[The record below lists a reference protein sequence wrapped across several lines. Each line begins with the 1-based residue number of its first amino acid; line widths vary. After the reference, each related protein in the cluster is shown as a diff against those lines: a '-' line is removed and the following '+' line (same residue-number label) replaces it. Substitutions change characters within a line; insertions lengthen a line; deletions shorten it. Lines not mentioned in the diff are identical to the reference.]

1 LATAKPSTTSK
12 KTTSKATTSKA
23 TTKKKVVEKKVVEK
37 KVDTIITPPAPKN
50 FIRKDSNSTILKKY
64 DIDNMSLDDVIK
76 FADKN
81 GITIPEDIDTQDR
94 IKVVLQIL
102 GFYAQESD
110 LLMGFGV
117 LDILNDG
124 YGFLRNPDTGDKK
137 DDIYVSQSQ
146 LRRFGLRK
154 GDIVAGQVRQ
164 PKEKERYYGLTKVEM
179 VNGYDPESEQM
190 KKRPNFESLTPIY
203 PNVRLTLETDTKP
216 ISSRLID
223 IFSPIGKGQRAL
235 IVAPPKAGKTIL
247 LKEIARGITENHP
260 NVELLIALIGERPE
274 EVTDMTRS
282 VSGKVFSST
291 FDEPVEDHC
300 RTAEKAVAEA
310 KRSVESGKDVVVL
323 LDSLTRLARAHN
335 LNTQSSGRTLSG
347 GMDPLALYPPKQFFG
362 AARNFE
368 EGGSLTIIATCLV
381 DTGSRLDDL
390 IYEEFKGT
398 GNMELHLDRR
408 LAEQRVWPAIDI
420 SKSGTRN
427 ENALLDDFTVKQVT
441 LLRRMIAL
449 SASHSD
455 ASSDTTA
462 ITQKILKAMGK
473 TLNNRE
479 FLKVENWIKD

>member
-1 LATAKPSTTSK
+1 LAATRKTSTRKTSTRK
-12 KTTSKATTSKA
+12 EVGEKSSKSIQD
-23 TTKKKVVEKKVVEK
+23 E
-37 KVDTIITPPAPKN
+37 
-50 FIRKDSNSTILKKY
+50 SLLKKN
-64 DIDNMSLDDVIK
+64 DIDEMSIEELIK
-76 FADKN
+76 FAKKEKVDF
-81 GITIPEDIDTQDR
+81 PENTDEAERVSI
-94 IKVVLQIL
+94 VLPILAHFAQKEDLLL
-102 GFYAQESD
+102 GF
-110 LLMGFGV
+110 GI

-124 YGFLRNPDTGDKK
+124 YGFLRNPDTEDNN

-146 LRRFGLRK
+146 VRRFNLRQ
-154 GDIVAGQVRQ
+154 GDKVAGQVRQ
-164 PKEKERYYGLTKVEM
+164 PKDKERYYGLTKVEM
-179 VNGYDPESEQM
+179 VNGYDPESSQM
-190 KKRPNFESLTPIY
+190 KQRPVFEKLTPIY
-203 PNVRLTLETDTKP
+203 PNERLTLETGNKP
-216 ISSRLID
+216 FSTRLID

-247 LKEIARGITENHP
+247 LKDIASGITKNNP
-260 NVELLIALIGERPE
+260 DVDLFVALIGERPE
-274 EVTDMTRS
+274 EVTDMKRS
-282 VSGKVFSST
+282 VEGKVFSST

-300 RTAEKAVAEA
+300 KTAEKAIIEA

-368 EGGSLTIIATCLV
+368 ENGSLTIIATCLV

-408 LAEQRVWPAIDI
+408 LSEQRVWPAIEI

-427 ENALLDDFTVKQVT
+427 EANLLDEYTLKQVT

-449 SASHSD
+449 SNSHSD
-455 ASSDTTA
+455 AATDPTA
-462 ITQKILKAMGK
+462 LTQKILKAMGK
-473 TLNNRE
+473 TSSNSD
-479 FLKVENWIKD
+479 FLKVESWIKD

>member
-1 LATAKPSTTSK
+1 LATPKPKSTK
-12 KTTSKATTSKA
+12 KTTTK
-23 TTKKKVVEKKVVEK
+23 TKK
-37 KVDTIITPPAPKN
+37 DTQTKEP
-50 FIRKDSNSTILKKY
+50 SVSTSDVGILKRHGV
-64 DIDNMSLDDVIK
+64 DDMSVEEVVK
-76 FADKN
+76 FAEKSGVSYLPDSDMN
-81 GITIPEDIDTQDR
+81 DR
-94 IKVVLQIL
+94 VSVVLPVLSHFAQEEDLLL
-102 GFYAQESD
+102 GF
-110 LLMGFGV
+110 GI
-117 LDILNDG
+117 LDILSDG
-124 YGFLRNPDTGDKK
+124 YGFLRNPDTEDNK

-146 LRRFGLRK
+146 VRRFSLRK
-154 GDIVAGQVRQ
+154 GDKVAGQVRQ

-179 VNGYDPESEQM
+179 VNGYDPESSQM
-190 KKRPNFESLTPIY
+190 KQRPNFEKLTPIY
-203 PNVRLTLETDTKP
+203 PNERLTLETGNKP
-216 ISSRLID
+216 FSSRLID

-247 LKEIARGITENHP
+247 LKEIARGISENHP
-260 NVELLIALIGERPE
+260 EVELFVALIGERPE
-274 EVTDMTRS
+274 EVTDMVRS

-300 RTAEKAVAEA
+300 KTAERSMVEA
-310 KRSVESGKDVVVL
+310 KRAVESGKDVVVL

-368 EGGSLTIIATCLV
+368 ELGSLTIIATCLV

-408 LAEQRVWPAIDI
+408 LSEQRVWPAIEI

-427 ENALLDDFTVKQVT
+427 EANLLDEFTMKQVT

-449 SASHSD
+449 SNSHSD
-455 ASSDTTA
+455 ASSDPTA
-462 ITQKILKAMGK
+462 LTQKILNAMGK
-473 TLNNRE
+473 TATNKE
-479 FLKVENWIKD
+479 FLKVESWIKD

>member
-1 LATAKPSTTSK
+1 MAI
-12 KTTSKATTSKA
+12 
-23 TTKKKVVEKKVVEK
+23 EE
-37 KVDTIITPPAPKN
+37 
-50 FIRKDSNSTILKKY
+50 
-64 DIDNMSLDDVIK
+64 VIK
-76 FADKN
+76 FAEKSGVDYL
-81 GITIPEDIDTQDR
+81 PDTDMNDR
-94 IKVVLQIL
+94 VSVVLPVL
-102 GFYAQESD
+102 SHFAQEED
-110 LLMGFGV
+110 LLLGFGV
-117 LDILNDG
+117 LDILSDG
-124 YGFLRNPDTGDKK
+124 YGFLRNPDTEDNK

-146 LRRFGLRK
+146 VRRFSLRK
-154 GDIVAGQVRQ
+154 GDRVAGQVRQ

-179 VNGYDPESEQM
+179 VNGYDPESSQM
-190 KKRPNFESLTPIY
+190 KQRPNFEKLTPIY
-203 PNVRLTLETDTKP
+203 PNERLTLETGNKP
-216 ISSRLID
+216 FSSRLID

-247 LKEIARGITENHP
+247 LKEIARGISENHP
-260 NVELLIALIGERPE
+260 EVELFVALIGERPE
-274 EVTDMTRS
+274 EVTDMKRS

-300 RTAEKAVAEA
+300 KTAEKSMVEA

-368 EGGSLTIIATCLV
+368 ELGSLTIIATCLV

-408 LAEQRVWPAIDI
+408 LSEQRVWPAIEI

-427 ENALLDDFTVKQVT
+427 EDNLLDEFTMKQVT

-449 SASHSD
+449 SNSHSD
-455 ASSDTTA
+455 AASDPTA
-462 ITQKILKAMGK
+462 LTQKILNAMGK
-473 TLNNRE
+473 TPGNKE
-479 FLKVENWIKD
+479 FLKVESWIKD

>member
-1 LATAKPSTTSK
+1 MATPKPKSTK
-12 KTTSKATTSKA
+12 KTTTK
-23 TTKKKVVEKKVVEK
+23 TKK
-37 KVDTIITPPAPKN
+37 DTQTKEP
-50 FIRKDSNSTILKKY
+50 SVSTSDVGILKRHGV
-64 DIDNMSLDDVIK
+64 DDMSVDEVVK
-76 FADKN
+76 FAEKSGVSYLPDSDMN
-81 GITIPEDIDTQDR
+81 DR
-94 IKVVLQIL
+94 VSVVLPVLSHFAQEEDLLL
-102 GFYAQESD
+102 GF
-110 LLMGFGV
+110 GI
-117 LDILNDG
+117 LDILSDG
-124 YGFLRNPDTGDKK
+124 YGFLRNPDTEDNK

-146 LRRFGLRK
+146 VRRFSLRK
-154 GDIVAGQVRQ
+154 GDKVAGQVRQ

-179 VNGYDPESEQM
+179 VNGYDPESSQM
-190 KKRPNFESLTPIY
+190 KQRPNFEKLTPIY
-203 PNVRLTLETDTKP
+203 PNERLTLETGNKP
-216 ISSRLID
+216 FSSRLID

-247 LKEIARGITENHP
+247 LKEIARGISENHP
-260 NVELLIALIGERPE
+260 EVELFVALIGERPE
-274 EVTDMTRS
+274 EVTDMVRS

-300 RTAEKAVAEA
+300 KTAERSMVEA
-310 KRSVESGKDVVVL
+310 KRAVESGKDVVVL

-368 EGGSLTIIATCLV
+368 ELGSLTIIATCLV

-408 LAEQRVWPAIDI
+408 LSEQRVWPAIEI

-427 ENALLDDFTVKQVT
+427 EANLLDEFTMKQVT

-449 SASHSD
+449 SNSHSD
-455 ASSDTTA
+455 ASSDPTA
-462 ITQKILKAMGK
+462 LTQKILNAMGK
-473 TLNNRE
+473 TATNKE
-479 FLKVENWIKD
+479 FLKVESWIKD

>member
-1 LATAKPSTTSK
+1 MATPKPKITK
-12 KTTSKATTSKA
+12 KTPI
-23 TTKKKVVEKKVVEK
+23 KKKEKG
-37 KVDTIITPPAPKN
+37 
-50 FIRKDSNSTILKKY
+50 NSPIPELKADVGVLKRHG
-64 DIDNMSLDDVIK
+64 IDDMSLEEVIK
-76 FADKN
+76 FAKKSGVEYLTDV
-81 GITIPEDIDTQDR
+81 DTKDR
-94 IKVVLQIL
+94 VNVVLPVLSHFAQEEDLLL
-102 GFYAQESD
+102 GF
-110 LLMGFGV
+110 GI
-117 LDILNDG
+117 LDILSDG
-124 YGFLRNPDTGDKK
+124 YGFLRNPDTEDNK

-146 LRRFGLRK
+146 VRRFSLRK
-154 GDIVAGQVRQ
+154 GDKVAGQVRQ

-179 VNGYDPESEQM
+179 VNGYDPESSQM
-190 KKRPNFESLTPIY
+190 KQRPNFEKLTPIY
-203 PNVRLTLETDTKP
+203 PNERLTLETGNKP
-216 ISSRLID
+216 FSSRLID

-247 LKEIARGITENHP
+247 LKEIARGITENHAS
-260 NVELLIALIGERPE
+260 VDLFVALIGERPE
-274 EVTDMTRS
+274 EVTDMKRS

-300 RTAEKAVAEA
+300 KTAERAMVEA

-408 LAEQRVWPAIDI
+408 LSEQRVWPAIEI

-427 ENALLDDFTVKQVT
+427 EDNLLDEFTMKQVT

-449 SASHSD
+449 SNSHSD
-455 ASSDTTA
+455 ASSDPSA
-462 ITQKILKAMGK
+462 LTQKILRAMGK
-473 TLNNRE
+473 TADNAE
-479 FLKVENWIKD
+479 FLKVESWIKD

>member
-1 LATAKPSTTSK
+1 MATTRKTSTK
-12 KTTSKATTSKA
+12 KTTIKKDTS
-23 TTKKKVVEKKVVEK
+23 EKSQN
-37 KVDTIITPPAPKN
+37 ISI
-50 FIRKDSNSTILKKY
+50 DSLLKKNG
-64 DIDNMSLDDVIK
+64 IDDMSLDDLVK
-76 FADKN
+76 FAKKEKVE
-81 GITIPEDIDTQDR
+81 ISEDTDLDDR
-94 IKVVLQIL
+94 VNIVLPVLAHLAQKDDLLL
-102 GFYAQESD
+102 GF
-110 LLMGFGV
+110 GI

-124 YGFLRNPDTGDKK
+124 YGFLRNPDTEDNN

-146 LRRFGLRK
+146 VRRFNLRQ
-154 GDIVAGQVRQ
+154 GDKVAGQVRQ
-164 PKEKERYYGLTKVEM
+164 PKDKERYYGLTKVEM
-179 VNGYDPESEQM
+179 VNGFDPESSQM
-190 KKRPNFESLTPIY
+190 KERPIFEKLTPIY
-203 PNVRLTLETDTKP
+203 PNERLTLETGNKP
-216 ISSRLID
+216 FSTRLID

-247 LKEIARGITENHP
+247 LKDIAQGITNNNP
-260 NVELLIALIGERPE
+260 AVELFVALIGERPE
-274 EVTDMTRS
+274 EVTDMKRS
-282 VSGKVFSST
+282 VDGKVFSST

-300 RTAEKAVAEA
+300 KTAEKAIIEA

-368 EGGSLTIIATCLV
+368 ESGSLTIIATCLV

-408 LAEQRVWPAIDI
+408 LSEQRVWPAIEI

-427 ENALLDDFTVKQVT
+427 EANLLDDYTLKQVT

-449 SASHSD
+449 SNSHSD
-455 ASSDTTA
+455 AAADPTA
-462 ITQKILKAMGK
+462 ITQKIIKAMGK
-473 TLNNRE
+473 TQTNSD
-479 FLKVENWIKD
+479 FLKVESWIKD

>member
-1 LATAKPSTTSK
+1 MATSKPKTSK
-12 KTTSKATTSKA
+12 KESLPGGDD
-23 TTKKKVVEKKVVEK
+23 KVKRDPNSSLLKRHSIDAMSSEEVV
-37 KVDTIITPPAPKN
+37 
-50 FIRKDSNSTILKKY
+50 
-64 DIDNMSLDDVIK
+64 K
-76 FADKN
+76 FAQKQ
-81 GITIPEDIDTQDR
+81 GVEFTSEIDLTDR
-94 IKVVLQIL
+94 VQVVLSLLAFLAQEEDLLL
-102 GFYAQESD
+102 GF
-110 LLMGFGV
+110 GI

-124 YGFLRNPDTGDKK
+124 YGFLRNPDTEDNR

-146 LRRFGLRK
+146 IRRFSLRS
-154 GDIVAGQVRQ
+154 GDAVAGQVRQ

-179 VNGYDPESEQM
+179 LNGYDPESAEL
-190 KKRPNFESLTPIY
+190 KKRPNFEKLTPIY
-203 PNVRLTLETDTKP
+203 PDERLTLETDVKP
-216 ISSRLID
+216 FSTRLID
-223 IFSPIGKGQRAL
+223 IFSPIGKGQRSL

-247 LKEIARGITENHP
+247 LKDIAKGITENHP
-260 NVELLIALIGERPE
+260 KVELFVALIGERPE
-274 EVTDMTRS
+274 EVTDMKRS
-282 VSGKVFSST
+282 VAGKVFSSN

-300 RTAEKAVAEA
+300 KTAERALTEA

-408 LAEQRVWPAIDI
+408 LSEQRVWPAIEI

-427 ENALLDDFTVKQVT
+427 EANLLDDFSMKQVT

-449 SASHSD
+449 SNSHSD
-455 ASSDTTA
+455 AASDPTA
-462 ITQKILKAMGK
+462 LTQKILNALGK
-473 TLNNRE
+473 TKNNQE

>member
-1 LATAKPSTTSK
+1 LATPKPKSTK
-12 KTTSKATTSKA
+12 KTTTK
-23 TTKKKVVEKKVVEK
+23 TKK
-37 KVDTIITPPAPKN
+37 DTETKEP
-50 FIRKDSNSTILKKY
+50 SVSTSDVGILKRHGV
-64 DIDNMSLDDVIK
+64 DDMSVDEVVK
-76 FADKN
+76 FAEKSGVSYLPDSDMN
-81 GITIPEDIDTQDR
+81 DR
-94 IKVVLQIL
+94 VSVVLPVLSHFAQEEDLLL
-102 GFYAQESD
+102 GF
-110 LLMGFGV
+110 GI
-117 LDILNDG
+117 LDILSDG
-124 YGFLRNPDTGDKK
+124 YGFLRNPDTEDNK

-146 LRRFGLRK
+146 VRRFSLRK
-154 GDIVAGQVRQ
+154 GDKVAGQVRQ

-179 VNGYDPESEQM
+179 VNGYDPESSQM
-190 KKRPNFESLTPIY
+190 KQRPNFEKLTPIY
-203 PNVRLTLETDTKP
+203 PNERLTLETGNKP
-216 ISSRLID
+216 FSSRLID

-247 LKEIARGITENHP
+247 LKEIARGISENHP
-260 NVELLIALIGERPE
+260 EVELFVALIGERPE
-274 EVTDMTRS
+274 EVTDMVRS

-300 RTAEKAVAEA
+300 KTAERSMVEA
-310 KRSVESGKDVVVL
+310 KRAVESGKDVVVL

-368 EGGSLTIIATCLV
+368 ELGSLTIIATCLV

-408 LAEQRVWPAIDI
+408 LSEQRVWPAIEI

-427 ENALLDDFTVKQVT
+427 EANLLDEFTMKQVT

-449 SASHSD
+449 SNSHSD
-455 ASSDTTA
+455 ASSDPTA
-462 ITQKILKAMGK
+462 LTQKILNAMGK
-473 TLNNRE
+473 TATNKE
-479 FLKVENWIKD
+479 FLKVESWIKD

>member
-1 LATAKPSTTSK
+1 MATPKPKSTK
-12 KTTSKATTSKA
+12 KS
-23 TTKKKVVEKKVVEK
+23 TTKKESTKKAS
-37 KVDTIITPPAPKN
+37 DL
-50 FIRKDSNSTILKKY
+50 NSDIGILKRHEV
-64 DIDNMSLDDVIK
+64 DDMVIEEVIK
-76 FADKN
+76 FAEKSGVDYL
-81 GITIPEDIDTQDR
+81 PDTDMNDR
-94 IKVVLQIL
+94 VSVVLPVL
-102 GFYAQESD
+102 SHFAQEED
-110 LLMGFGV
+110 LLLGFGV
-117 LDILNDG
+117 LDILSDG
-124 YGFLRNPDTGDKK
+124 YGFLRNPDTEDNK

-146 LRRFGLRK
+146 VRRFSLRK
-154 GDIVAGQVRQ
+154 GDRVTGQVRQ

-179 VNGYDPESEQM
+179 VNGYDPESSQM
-190 KKRPNFESLTPIY
+190 KQRPNFEKLTPIY
-203 PNVRLTLETDTKP
+203 PNERLTLETGNKP
-216 ISSRLID
+216 FSSRLID

-247 LKEIARGITENHP
+247 LKEIARGISENHP
-260 NVELLIALIGERPE
+260 EVELFVALIGERPE
-274 EVTDMTRS
+274 EVTDMKRS

-300 RTAEKAVAEA
+300 KTAEKSMVEA

-368 EGGSLTIIATCLV
+368 ELGSLTIIATCLV

-408 LAEQRVWPAIDI
+408 LSEQRVWPAIEI

-427 ENALLDDFTVKQVT
+427 EDNLLDEFTMKQVT

-449 SASHSD
+449 SNSHSD
-455 ASSDTTA
+455 ASSDPTA
-462 ITQKILKAMGK
+462 LTQKILNAMGK
-473 TLNNRE
+473 TPSNKE
-479 FLKVENWIKD
+479 FLKVESWIKD